1 MFPIPPKIALESLLW
16 RLKGSVQDRG
26 LVSHALS
33 LTSLP
38 TWLAAEVPISEPS
51 QEERREEAP
60 SVCVPGGGG
69 MVITQSQ
76 PGMVEPSMYF
86 IFPILLPASCRVCRK
101 VHSAR
106 EGIKPGSVRGPLS
119 PNIHQQK

>member
-1 MFPIPPKIALESLLW
+1 MPLHLSGTSTEPVNAAGLAGDGGRIGQKIVHPNVIRLRFPIPPKIALESLLW

-38 TWLAAEVPISEPS
+38 TWLAAEVPISEPR

-60 SVCVPGGGG
+60 SACVPGEGG
-69 MVITQSQ
+69 
-76 PGMVEPSMYF
+76 
-86 IFPILLPASCRVCRK
+86 AW
-101 VHSAR
+101 
-106 EGIKPGSVRGPLS
+106 
-119 PNIHQQK
+119 